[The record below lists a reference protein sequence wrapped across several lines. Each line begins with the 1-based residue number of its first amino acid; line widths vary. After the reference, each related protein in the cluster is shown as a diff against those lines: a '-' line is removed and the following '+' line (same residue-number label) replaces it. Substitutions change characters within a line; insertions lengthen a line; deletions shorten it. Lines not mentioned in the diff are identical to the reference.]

1 MKDLWKLE
9 YKYLN
14 SAISFVELDKVQK
27 KDFEK
32 LDNSFKEF
40 VRKVPADELSL
51 LRKGEVFLGKY
62 SKLALTYS
70 YDKIQDLISRI
81 LHSTLIDEEIH
92 ESEMMQLTE
101 KLADIS
107 SHNIII
113 SLRASASRR
122 MN

>member
-40 VRKVPADELSL
+40 VKKVPADELSL

-81 LHSTLIDEEIH
+81 LHSTLIDEEIY
-92 ESEMMQLTE
+92 ESAAVVMIAALVKIAISFKINYNDIKEE
-101 KLADIS
+101 KL
-107 SHNIII
+107 
-113 SLRASASRR
+113 
-122 MN
+122 